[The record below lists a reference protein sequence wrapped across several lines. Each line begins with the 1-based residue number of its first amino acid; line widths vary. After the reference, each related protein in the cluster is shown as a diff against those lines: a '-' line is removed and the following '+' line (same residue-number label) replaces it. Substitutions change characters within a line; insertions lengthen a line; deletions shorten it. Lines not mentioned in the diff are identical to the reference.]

1 MAGRRTGSD
10 ALIGGHSL
18 GRVFLTLFAPLTLT
32 ALAMGC
38 ESRLISVIPPSNLQI
53 CAASTSPCPPPPSQV
68 TLLEGEEEA
77 LRARLTGPD
86 GELLSGRPV
95 SWSSDDLGVAAVTPQ
110 GLLRGVLP
118 GLTVVRAEAEGLRA
132 SVAVAV
138 LQGPTIA
145 LSAQLLQLAGPSG
158 EPPLEVVVEV
168 GNVGNGSLSGLV
180 ASVQT
185 DVGGGEGWL
194 VSALQGEAA
203 PTTLSIQVLLEDLSP
218 GLYTGRVAVA
228 DPAASNSPQTI
239 EVEVSVE
246 DPLPRIDL
254 SPTVAFLSAASGT
267 VQPAIL
273 DVSVDNGGGG
283 VLEGLMTSV
292 TYVSGGSPGWL
303 STSFAGAQV
312 PTTLEI
318 SANGRFLAPGTY
330 VADVLVTATSAPAAA
345 ATVRVT
351 FTVR

>member
-1 MAGRRTGSD
+1 
-10 ALIGGHSL
+10 
-18 GRVFLTLFAPLTLT
+18 
-32 ALAMGC
+32 
-38 ESRLISVIPPSNLQI
+38 
-53 CAASTSPCPPPPSQV
+53 
-68 TLLEGEEEA
+68 
-77 LRARLTGPD
+77 
-86 GELLSGRPV
+86 
-95 SWSSDDLGVAAVTPQ
+95 
-110 GLLRGVLP
+110 VLP